1 MRPSPA
7 LKAGA
12 LISLL
17 LLAACIC
24 GCTEDAAG
32 GAGTGGMIDQQIQA
46 LSSDDSDTELAAI
59 TALIQT
65 GEPAVQPIIDSFAAG
80 DNKTRIYGAFIL
92 QEIGEPAI
100 PPLIDALDSEDKDTR
115 SICATTL
122 VGISAPAVPYLLDA
136 LERGDSDTQ
145 KIKEVL
151 IRIGDPAIPA
161 LQIAALSP
169 NPTFAAEAD
178 ALIKS
183 IYFSGKLQDGTLT
196 SPQNT
201 TAMEAN

>member
-1 MRPSPA
+1 MA
-7 LKAGA
+7 LKVGV
-12 LISLL
+12 LILL

-24 GCTEDAAG
+24 GCTDSTGG
-32 GAGTGGMIDQQIQA
+32 GAGTNSVIDQQIQA

-65 GEPAVQPIIDSFAAG
+65 GEPAVQPIIDSFAVS

-92 QEIGEPAI
+92 QEIGDPAI
-100 PPLIDALDSEDKDTR
+100 PSLVAALNSENKDTR

-122 VGISAPAVPYLLDA
+122 VGMGASAVPYLLDA

-145 KIKEVL
+145 KVKEVI

-161 LQIAALSP
+161 LQIAALSQ

-183 IYFSGKLQDGTLT
+183 IYFSGKLKTGGLAG
-196 SPQNT
+196 SQNT
-201 TAMEAN
+201 TADSED